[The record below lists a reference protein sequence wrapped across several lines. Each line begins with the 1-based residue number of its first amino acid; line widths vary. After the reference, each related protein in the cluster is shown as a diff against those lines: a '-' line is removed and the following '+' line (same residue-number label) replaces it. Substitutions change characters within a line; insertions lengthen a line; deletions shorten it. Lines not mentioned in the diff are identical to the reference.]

1 MHIGRYSPQAIEQK
15 WQGRWLREHA
25 FQTPERSEK
34 EKFYILDM
42 FPYPSGHG
50 LHVGHLKG
58 YIASDVVARYK
69 RMKGFN
75 VLHPMGWD
83 SFGLPTER
91 QAEKDGIPPQ
101 ELTTRNIETFKR
113 QLNLVGLCYDW
124 DRAFATSDVTYY
136 RWTQWIFNLLFERG
150 LAYQSEVPV
159 NWCPALRTVVANE
172 EVQDGL
178 YIDTGDP
185 VERRN
190 MRQWLLRITA
200 YADRLAKDLDLV
212 DWSENVKD
220 LQRNWI
226 GRSEGAVIRFKVKG
240 TNHSFEAFSSR
251 PETLFG
257 CTFCVL
263 APEHALTLQITTAD
277 QRPEVEAYI
286 ARCASRSE
294 RDRLS
299 GAMQKSG
306 AFTGAVAQ
314 HPLTEEDVPVWI
326 ADYVLPTYGSGAVFA
341 CPAHD
346 QRDFEFARI
355 YGLELIQVVNGPGE
369 SESTELPYLGE
380 GVLCNSKFLDGL
392 DTTAARRK
400 ITDHLAERGV
410 GGPKVNY
417 NLRDWLFSRQRYW
430 GEPIP
435 ILFNHGRPESD
446 PRLPV
451 VLPQLAELAPAESGE
466 ASPPLARARRWTRTT
481 STHDGEPVIRETN
494 VMPQWAGSCWYYLRF
509 LDPHNDKSAF
519 DPTLEAAWMPV
530 DLYMGGTEHATLHL
544 LYARFWHKVLFDAG
558 LVSTPEPFKR
568 LFNQG
573 KVQARSFRDQA
584 GKYFYPHEV
593 VARDGHW
600 FTHDGTTP
608 LQTRFEKMSKSRYN
622 VASPDDVVAEHGADS
637 LRLYEMFMGP
647 IDQDNLWQSD
657 GLLGTSRFL
666 ERVWRLAGESLLDP
680 PNTDEEA
687 TTLALHR
694 LIQHVTADLEHLHLN
709 TAVSHMMSFLNETAR
724 QRRLSRKALDA
735 FIRVLAPFA
744 PHIAEE
750 LWERLGNPAFIL
762 DAPWPPYDPTRTLDP
777 MATLVV
783 QVNGRRRAQLVMP
796 RGTTET
802 SVIQEAM
809 RLDPVRK
816 ATRGA
821 SPARVIFLQD
831 KILNLV
837 YE

>member
-1 MHIGRYSPQAIEQK
+1 
-15 WQGRWLREHA
+15 
-25 FQTPERSEK
+25 
-34 EKFYILDM
+34 
-42 FPYPSGHG
+42 
-50 LHVGHLKG
+50 
-58 YIASDVVARYK
+58 
-69 RMKGFN
+69 
-75 VLHPMGWD
+75 
-83 SFGLPTER
+83 
-91 QAEKDGIPPQ
+91 
-101 ELTTRNIETFKR
+101 
-113 QLNLVGLCYDW
+113 
-124 DRAFATSDVTYY
+124 
-136 RWTQWIFNLLFERG
+136 
-150 LAYQSEVPV
+150 
-159 NWCPALRTVVANE
+159 
-172 EVQDGL
+172 
-178 YIDTGDP
+178 
-185 VERRN
+185 

-240 TNHSFEAFSSR
+240 MEQSFEVFTSR

-263 APEHALTLQITTAD
+263 APEHSLTLQITTLA
-277 QRPEVEAYI
+277 QRPEVEEYI
-286 ARCASRSE
+286 ARCASHSE

-299 GAMQKSG
+299 GALEKSG

-314 HPLTEEDVPVWI
+314 HPLTGEDVSIWI

-346 QRDFEFARI
+346 QRDFEFAQVH
-355 YGLELIQVVNGPGE
+355 GLDLIQVVNGPGE
-369 SESTELPYLGE
+369 ATELPYPGE
-380 GVLCNSKFLDGL
+380 GMLCNSQFLNGM
-392 DTTAARRK
+392 DTKAAKKK

-435 ILFNHGRPESD
+435 ILFNHGKPESD

-451 VLPQLAELAPAESGE
+451 VLPDLAQLAPAEAGE
-466 ASPPLARARRWTRTT
+466 ATPPLARAREWPRTT
-481 STHDGEPVIRETN
+481 SPRTEEPVIRETN
-494 VMPQWAGSCWYYLRF
+494 VMPQWAGSCWYFLRF
-509 LDPHNDKSAF
+509 IDPRNEKAAF

-558 LVSTPEPFKR
+558 LVSTVEPFKR

-573 KVQARSFRDQA
+573 KVQARSFRDQT

-593 VARDGHW
+593 VEKDGHW
-600 FTHDGTTP
+600 FTKDGTGP

-647 IDQDNLWQSD
+647 IDQDNLWQGD
-657 GLLGTSRFL
+657 GLFGTSRFL
-666 ERVWRLAGESLLDP
+666 ARVWRLIGESLLDP
-680 PNTDEEA
+680 PDTDEEV
-687 TTLALHR
+687 TTMALNR
-694 LIQHVTADLEHLHLN
+694 LIKNVTTDLEHLHLN
-709 TAVSHMMSFLNETAR
+709 TAISHMMSFLNETTR
-724 QRRLSRKALDA
+724 QRRISRKALDA

-744 PHIAEE
+744 PHVAEE

-762 DAPWPPYDPTRTLDP
+762 DAAWPSFDPAKTIDA
-777 MATLVV
+777 MATIVV
-783 QVNGRRRAQLVMP
+783 QVNGRKRAQVVLP
-796 RGTTET
+796 RGATEA
-802 SVIQEAM
+802 SVIQEAI
-809 RLDPVRK
+809 RLEPVRK
-816 ATRGA
+816 ATGGNL
-821 SPARVIFLQD
+821 PVRVIYMQD
-831 KILNLV
+831 KIINLV
-837 YE
+837 FT